1 VYGRGGAGPRPRLP
15 RMESQRA
22 RRGHE
27 RATTRVAPY
36 HTRGAYPN
44 EPLTDIDTADVREG
58 VCIMAVTAQTPQ
70 TSKSPG
76 FLERLNRGSGITP
89 YVLVAPAIL
98 IILVVA
104 VYPILDSIYLS
115 FIDNPLSA
123 SAQFIGVKNYVQVLS
138 DHIFQGTIALTL
150 IFSVISVALETIFG
164 LGIAIL
170 INKTFPGR
178 GLVRAAILVPW
189 AFPTIISAQMW
200 LLMYNDQTG
209 IITYFLQ
216 AIHLLAPGDTL
227 ISTTAGV
234 ITAAV
239 ITDVW
244 KTTPFMALLILAG
257 LQVIPAELYEAAS
270 VDGSTRWQSFWNITL
285 PMLKAPLVIA
295 LLFRILDAIRIF
307 DLFYV
312 FGQQRVQSMATYA
325 QYNMFAGTPADFT
338 PGLAGAVIIFI
349 LGVIISLLLVS
360 MIRDVMKQV

>member
-1 VYGRGGAGPRPRLP
+1 
-15 RMESQRA
+15 
-22 RRGHE
+22 
-27 RATTRVAPY
+27 
-36 HTRGAYPN
+36 
-44 EPLTDIDTADVREG
+44 
-58 VCIMAVTAQTPQ
+58 MAVTAQ

-76 FLERLNRGSGITP
+76 FLERLNRGSGWTP

-98 IILVVA
+98 VILVVA
-104 VYPILDSIYLS
+104 IYPILDSIYLS
-115 FIDNPLSA
+115 FIDNPLRA
-123 SAQFIGVKNYVQVLS
+123 SAQFIGLQNYVQVLS
-138 DHIFQGTIALTL
+138 DHIFQGTIGVTL
-150 IFSVISVALETIFG
+150 IFSAISVALETIFG

-170 INKTFPGR
+170 INKTFTGR

-189 AFPTIISAQMW
+189 AFPTIVSAQMW

-209 IITYFLQ
+209 IITYLLQ
-216 AIHLLAPGDTL
+216 VVHLLGPGDTL
-227 ISTTAGV
+227 VSSTSGV

-257 LQVIPAELYEAAS
+257 LQVIPAELYEAAN
-270 VDGSTRWQSFWNITL
+270 VDGSSRWQSFWSITL
-285 PMLKAPLVIA
+285 PMLKSPLIIA

-338 PGLAGAVIIFI
+338 PGLASAVIIFI
-349 LGVIISLLLVS
+349 LGVIISLVLVS
-360 MIRDVMKQV
+360 MIRDVVKQV

>member
-1 VYGRGGAGPRPRLP
+1 
-15 RMESQRA
+15 M
-22 RRGHE
+22 
-27 RATTRVAPY
+27 AT
-36 HTRGAYPN
+36 
-44 EPLTDIDTADVREG
+44 I
-58 VCIMAVTAQTPQ
+58 TAQKA
-70 TSKSPG
+70 KSPG

-89 YVLVAPAIL
+89 YLLVLPAIL
-98 IILVVA
+98 VILVVA
-104 VYPILDSIYLS
+104 VYPIIDSIWLS
-115 FIDNPLSA
+115 FIDNPLLRT
-123 SAQFIGVKNYVQVLS
+123 AQFIGLQNYVHVLS
-138 DHIFQGTIALTL
+138 DHIFQGTIGVTL
-150 IFSVISVALETIFG
+150 IFSLISVTLETIFG

-189 AFPTIISAQMW
+189 AFPTIVSAQMW

-209 IITYFLQ
+209 IITYLLQ
-216 AIHLLAPGDTL
+216 VVHLLGPGDTL
-227 ISTTAGV
+227 ISSTAGV

-257 LQVIPAELYEAAS
+257 LQVIPAELYEAAN
-270 VDGSTRWQSFWNITL
+270 VDGSTRWQSFWSITL
-285 PMLKAPLVIA
+285 PMLKSPLIIA

-312 FGQQRVQSMATYA
+312 FGQERVQSMATYA

-338 PGLAGAVIIFI
+338 PGLASAVVIFI
-349 LGVIISLLLVS
+349 LGVIISLVLVS